1 MGKIHNMEFLYKAS
15 PMGELMDADEK
26 NGIVKGY
33 GSYFDNKDSDSDIIR
48 RGAYQKTIK
57 ENGERVK
64 YLYQHNMMQPIGKMK
79 ELYEDEK
86 GLVFV
91 AEIPKTTLGND
102 VIELMKAGVITENSV
117 GILPIV
123 KEDKGDYREIKEVKL
138 FEISAVTLAANDQ
151 AKILDVKGT
160 KNIEELYKRYDNIAK
175 LLRKGEISD
184 DMGYA
189 LEAEILKLK
198 ALFVD
203 ATKPVEETTSPVE
216 EKADNSEIESYL
228 FETFKKRFS

>member
-1 MGKIHNMEFLYKAS
+1 MGKIDNMEFLYKAS
-15 PMGELMDADEK
+15 PMGELLDADEQ

-33 GSYFDNKDSDSDIIR
+33 GSYFDNKDSDADIIR

-91 AEIPKTTLGND
+91 AEIPKTTLGKD

-160 KNIEELYKRYDNIAK
+160 KNLDELYKRYDTIAK

-216 EKADNSEIESYL
+216 VKADDSEIESYL
-228 FETFKKRFS
+228 LNTLLKRFQ